1 MKKRGTRGAVMLE
14 TVILLPVILI
24 IVFYLLQMIFVLLA
38 KEVTYYA
45 AYCGARAA
53 LVYNPADYADTNRVG
68 SGGGVVGEA
77 ACTVLSWISQSVE
90 GSEPLKIAASEGDYE
105 VPRSENIRNQVS
117 VKIVEGLTLPYGEE
131 ELKKLNIEKLE
142 EAFPIVRV
150 TVTFKCP
157 LLIPLGGRIFAG
169 LANSPFQSE
178 AKDTV
183 STFAEL
189 VAAGAAKEDKRGWL
203 YNYIEV
209 QETCSLAK
217 PYNTATFPLVPE
229 DDKYI
234 LRGTR

>member
-1 MKKRGTRGAVMLE
+1 MLE
-14 TVILLPVILI
+14 TVILLPVILM

-90 GSEPLKIAASEGDYE
+90 GSEPLKIAASDGDYE

-117 VKIVEGLTLPYGEE
+117 VKIVEGLSLPYSEE
-131 ELKKLNIEKLE
+131 ELKKLNIEKLKE
-142 EAFPIVRV
+142 PFPIVRV

-183 STFAEL
+183 STFAEV

-234 LRGTR
+234 LRGAR

>member
-90 GSEPLKIAASEGDYE
+90 GSEPLKIAASDGDYE

-117 VKIVEGLTLPYGEE
+117 VKIVEGLSLPYSEE
-131 ELKKLNIEKLE
+131 ELKKLNIEKLKE
-142 EAFPIVRV
+142 PFPIVRV

-169 LANSPFQSE
+169 LASSPFQSE

-183 STFAEL
+183 STFAEV

-234 LRGTR
+234 LRGAR

>member
-90 GSEPLKIAASEGDYE
+90 GSEPLKIAASDGDYE

-117 VKIVEGLTLPYGEE
+117 VKIVEGLSLPYSEE
-131 ELKKLNIEKLE
+131 ELKKLNIEKLKE
-142 EAFPIVRV
+142 PFPIVRV

-183 STFAEL
+183 STFAEV

-234 LRGTR
+234 LRGAR

>member
-90 GSEPLKIAASEGDYE
+90 GSEPLKIAASDGDYE

-131 ELKKLNIEKLE
+131 ELKKLNIEKLKE
-142 EAFPIVRV
+142 PFPIVRV

-169 LANSPFQSE
+169 LASSPFQSE

-183 STFAEL
+183 STFAEV

-234 LRGTR
+234 LRGAR

>member
-117 VKIVEGLTLPYGEE
+117 VKIVEGLSLPYSEE
-131 ELKKLNIEKLE
+131 ELKKLNIEKLKE
-142 EAFPIVRV
+142 PFPIVRV

-169 LANSPFQSE
+169 LASSPFQSE

-183 STFAEL
+183 STFAEV

-234 LRGTR
+234 LRGAR

>member
-1 MKKRGTRGAVMLE
+1 MLE

-24 IVFYLLQMIFVLLA
+24 IIFYLLQMIFVLLA

-117 VKIVEGLTLPYGEE
+117 VKIVEGLSLPYSEE
-131 ELKKLNIEKLE
+131 ELKKLNIEKLKE
-142 EAFPIVRV
+142 PFPIVRV

-183 STFAEL
+183 STFAEV

>member
-1 MKKRGTRGAVMLE
+1 MLE

-117 VKIVEGLTLPYGEE
+117 VKIVEGLSLPYSEE
-131 ELKKLNIEKLE
+131 ELKKLNIEKLKE
-142 EAFPIVRV
+142 PFPIVRV

-183 STFAEL
+183 STFAEV

-234 LRGTR
+234 LRGAR

>member
-24 IVFYLLQMIFVLLA
+24 IIFYLLQMIFVLLA

-105 VPRSENIRNQVS
+105 VPRSENIRNQVR

-131 ELKKLNIEKLE
+131 ELKKLNIEKLKE
-142 EAFPIVRV
+142 PFPIVRV

-169 LANSPFQSE
+169 LASSPFQSE

-183 STFAEL
+183 STFAEV

-234 LRGTR
+234 LRGAR

>member
-183 STFAEL
+183 STFAEV

>member
-1 MKKRGTRGAVMLE
+1 MLE

-183 STFAEL
+183 STFAEV

-234 LRGTR
+234 LRGAR

>member
-24 IVFYLLQMIFVLLA
+24 IIVYLLQMIFVLLA

-183 STFAEL
+183 STFAEV

-234 LRGTR
+234 LRGAR